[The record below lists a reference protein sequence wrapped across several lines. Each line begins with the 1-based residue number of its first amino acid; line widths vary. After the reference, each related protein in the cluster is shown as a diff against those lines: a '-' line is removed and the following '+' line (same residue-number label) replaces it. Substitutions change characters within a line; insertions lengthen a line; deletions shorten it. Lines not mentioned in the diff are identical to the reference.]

1 MAGATR
7 AGGRSRVNSWL
18 LTVLTALLIGVLVG
32 VLTMWDGKLDQ
43 PAAAVDSSDAR
54 TPSASL
60 STDNPRVAQLEQQVQ
75 QLSTR
80 LAQLEQQL
88 HQQAEQDGDSAPVDH
103 EASDDQP
110 ESDPLN
116 QHNLEDAGVSTELA
130 SDIMRRLGEQEYQR
144 LALRDQAIRDG
155 YFRSGRYFRELREL
169 RQKQLSLRD
178 EIGDQAYDRY
188 LYLTGQNNRV
198 AVTSVMAGSPA
209 EQTGIRQG
217 DILLRYNNH
226 DVFSW
231 NEIRQATTRG
241 ELGEY
246 VTVDV
251 LRDGQ
256 VMNLTLPRGPLG
268 VKLDATRVEPGQ
280 QQP

>member
-1 MAGATR
+1 MAGAR
-7 AGGRSRVNSWL
+7 GAGGRSRVNSWL
-18 LTVLTALLIGVLVG
+18 LSVLTALLIGVLVG
-32 VLTMWDGKLDQ
+32 VLTMWDGKLD
-43 PAAAVDSSDAR
+43 PPVTAVDSSDTR
-54 TPSASL
+54 TPSAS
-60 STDNPRVAQLEQQVQ
+60 SSADDPRVAQLEQQVQ

-88 HQQAEQDGDSAPVDH
+88 QQQAEQDDDSALVDH
-103 EASDDQP
+103 EATGDQP

-116 QHNLEDAGVSTELA
+116 QHNLVDAGVSTELA
-130 SDIMRRLGEQEYQR
+130 SEIMRRLGEQEYQR

-217 DILLRYNNH
+217 DILLRYNDK

-231 NEIRQATTRG
+231 NEIRQATSKG

-268 VKLDATRVEPGQ
+268 VKLDATRVDPGQ